1 MASPAA
7 SPRGWE
13 SRSREGYRSSEA
25 RIAQILEEVAAPGGR
40 SHQWRPRGGNAGT
53 SEGNPYSRSSL
64 QSCQAPQ
71 QGALPPEKRYSGAQ
85 WAATSSRSAVE
96 SKRAADLA
104 IRKMELESMM
114 RTVKEM
120 EQRVADER
128 RARTEGSAAGVALKG
143 NYTRQAAAHSV
154 AAIPTQE
161 SSEAAEFDKI
171 IRSGAQKI
179 RDVSQSGAPLSLR
192 SLYGSAGQ
200 HTAAAAAP
208 TRAAPPQS
216 AAERALT
223 RAMQEVA
230 KHKGFLTAG
239 KLAGEEQVAVGVRE
253 AGPRHSERAQP
264 DAPWREATASE
275 LDVEVPIRTSAEPSN
290 RELSALRCKLDK
302 EMAQRVA
309 VQETG
314 STLQVE
320 LLRCQAQINQLTKE
334 LAESEKKRQMVEGRT
349 SVQMDKAEASQKA
362 LRAELNKLKETAN
375 ATQAS
380 QMEAESKKV
389 KYLQSELEKL
399 EKELHRERGV
409 REMAERRASELD
421 SQLSR
426 MNVMLGRSEQGCEE
440 SLRGRELLQQ
450 EVNRLK
456 EELGAE
462 RNAHQM
468 ELAKQAAEQRQSV
481 RALEAKLE
489 DQAAEMQLQR
499 EHVERR
505 SREMI
510 REREREIELKK
521 AEVSGLRESLKEQS
535 TMIASLKRR
544 VEEHA
549 QALKAPATSSP
560 SGSGNPPVGRT
571 KLDANVAKLTSEI
584 SELRSR
590 ASRGERAVKEAQAQA
605 AEWRGKA
612 EKQAKRLAELEAKS
626 TVASYTSKSEEAQ
639 RGGATVTRLLNELE
653 EEKAQREAERQRLS
667 EQHRRELDKLESES
681 SRVRHDTEML
691 RVTYEAQLEAEKAS
705 AQGRLVSLDA
715 ELRSR
720 DARLSSM
727 RQEYDGKVATLEDT
741 VLQTSAL
748 VKRKEKEV
756 AELREKLQASE
767 AVAAEQRGQLA
778 ALHTSGTIEQ
788 ESFKARVS
796 ASAGE
801 LSSLK
806 RRLQEREVELHEA
819 NTKLAEMQQN
829 SGDSLATRDALLSEM
844 RTKVAKQDEHIAGL
858 EAQQADVQRQ
868 LAEKKCEVSE
878 MQGQMSVYKRSVS
891 ERDERLEQL
900 TVELA
905 ASQRAASS
913 TAELLSG
920 EKSKLEVS
928 MTTAVATHK
937 ERVLELERAKT
948 AADKEWSARLAS
960 AEAALQAAR
969 QEVDVRDARLKQL
982 AFELQGSE
990 ERAAE
995 LQAQMSR
1002 DASKAEAL
1010 QETLQAAVSLGAAQ
1024 VAEGEGLA
1032 GQLKAKV
1039 AALEADVQAKEM
1051 RVAELQGD
1059 VNALSSKL
1067 ASAAEELKGRVEGL
1081 AAKEGE
1087 LSEAVQKS
1095 RSLQEEL
1102 QETQEKLAIVENE
1115 AQGKEEA
1122 LTSLTVKLE
1131 EKQGESQALL
1141 ERVLQREAELSEA
1154 TSKAEQ
1160 LQQEVEQLTNTLEQ
1174 REFELA
1180 GVEQELANV
1189 TAEASAERGMLED
1202 ELQEAQAVAEDWQQ
1216 RVAELEGRF
1225 GELQQE
1231 LAESRARSA
1240 NSRETMLEHETRKLR
1255 AEVKQK
1261 AEQLE
1266 ALHVDM
1272 ESWSLEREDHQRV
1285 VAQLEADLEACSIER
1300 RQLEQELLA
1309 TVAGGENPE
1318 AVQAMEAEMEA
1329 MRLENQ
1335 ETREQVIFLETELK
1349 SAQDEMKTLAGEAEA
1364 ARALAD
1370 KTRKAAAIAAARA
1383 RSPFSADPVGAPDDK
1398 SAEQLQAELAAIK
1411 QERDELKQRVLTA
1424 PSPSVTPRAASRL
1437 GAVRVTSTPGSAQQK
1452 ELLEEGQ
1459 SPSSWLR
1466 STSMLSTSLT
1476 SAQPFLPSRQHSSE
1490 GGR

>member
-334 LAESEKKRQMVEGRT
+334 LAESEKKR
-349 SVQMDKAEASQKA
+349 
-362 LRAELNKLKETAN
+362 
-375 ATQAS
+375 QAS